1 MAETPQALYSA
12 LIVCDDAA
20 FVRRLKARL
29 PSSRIGPVTVCK
41 TAAEA
46 ARLTASGTAYDLVLI
61 DAPRETAES
70 FAFSLCERSGAA
82 VLLFLADG
90 ENADTEWR
98 LASHGV
104 TAVPK
109 SLSPQLFAP
118 MLGLLCGTRERL
130 HRMEKKAKT
139 ADEKME
145 EIRLCNRAKWLLIE
159 RVGMT
164 EPDAHRYIE
173 KAAMDRC
180 MTKRAIA
187 ESIIKTYS

>member
-29 PSSRIGPVTVCK
+29 PSSRIGPDTVCK
-41 TAAEA
+41 TTAEA

-61 DAPRETAES
+61 DAPWETAES

-82 VLLFLADG
+82 VLLFTAEEAG
-90 ENADTEWR
+90 ETEWR

-104 TAVPK
+104 AAVPK

-118 MLGLLCGTRERL
+118 VLGLLCGTRERL
-130 HRMEKKAKT
+130 RRMEKKART

>member
-1 MAETPQALYSA
+1 MAETPQKPYRA

-29 PSSRIGPVTVCK
+29 PSACIGPVTVCAD
-41 TAAEA
+41 TADA
-46 ARLTASGTAYDLVLI
+46 ARLMASGTAYDLVFI
-61 DAPRETAES
+61 DAPQETAGP
-70 FAFSLCERSGAA
+70 FAVSACERTGAA
-82 VLLFLADG
+82 VMLFLPA
-90 ENADTEWR
+90 ETAAETEWR
-98 LASHGV
+98 LAHCGV
-104 TAVPK
+104 VPFPK
-109 SLSPQLFAP
+109 PVSPRRFDV
-118 MLGLLCGTRERL
+118 MLGVLCGTRERL
-130 HRMEKKAKT
+130 RRMEKKAKT

-145 EIRLCNRAKWLLIE
+145 EIRLCNRAKWLLID

-180 MTKRAIA
+180 TTRRAIA

>member
-1 MAETPQALYSA
+1 MRETLHKPYSA
-12 LIVCDDAA
+12 LIVSDDAA
-20 FVRRLKARL
+20 FIRRLKAHL
-29 PSSRIGPVTVCK
+29 PASRISPVTVCQN
-41 TAAEA
+41 TVEA
-46 ARLTASGTAYDLVLI
+46 ARLMAAGAAYDLMLI
-61 DAPRETAES
+61 DEPQATAEP
-70 FAFSLCERSGAA
+70 FVFSVCENSGAA
-82 VLLFLADG
+82 VLLFLAP
-90 ENADTEWR
+90 EAIPEAEWR

-104 TAVPK
+104 AVMPK
-109 SLSPQLFAP
+109 PLPPRGFDAALA
-118 MLGLLCGTRERL
+118 LLCGTRERL
-130 HRMEKKAKT
+130 RRMEKKART

-180 MTKRAIA
+180 MTRRSIA